1 MTTIS
6 KDSSIAVKKESVAL
20 AALGV
25 RKPTNLTKLLGQ
37 APQQQGAE
45 ATLKQQSNPGLPG
58 IMVRDLSSGAGD
70 KVTIEAVDIL
80 GGKPIMGDRMREGK
94 GDSMALSSMEA
105 RIDNTSKVVY
115 PGAKMTQKRT
125 MHRLRPLAMA
135 QLMGYFPRLLWQR
148 ALCHMAGARGSQ
160 NSRDWHVPLASDQD
174 FSEIMINPVLAPTY
188 NRHLVVDGNT
198 LVQGGQQLGSI
209 DSTDGWKLSHIDTL
223 SEYLDSINFK
233 LQHIRLPGDPA
244 ADDEPIKGVLLLDP
258 QAWSQILTDQTAGH
272 NIRNWQVNALERAK
286 LMGANIHPLFRG
298 EMYMWNNILLKKIEH
313 SVFFNPGD
321 STQIITAA
329 NRYTGSANSQPTE
342 TTQVVNAALTAGYR
356 VSRSIFLGA
365 QAFGVL
371 LGQNESSGVNAA
383 FKEREFDYGSKY
395 EAMGEWMGGETKLRF
410 RFQDENGN
418 FEATDHGALVI
429 DAAVRAIG
437 N

>member
-6 KDSSIAVKKESVAL
+6 KDSSLAVKKESVAL

-25 RKPTNLTKLLGQ
+25 KKPTNLTKLIGQ
-37 APQQQGAE
+37 APQQNAAE

-58 IMVRDLSSGAGD
+58 IMVRDLSQGAGD
-70 KVTIEAVDIL
+70 KVSIDAVDIL
-80 GGKPIMGDRMREGK
+80 SGKPIMGDRMREGK
-94 GDSMALSSMEA
+94 GVAIGLSSMEA
-105 RIDNTSKVVY
+105 RIDNTSMVVY

-148 ALCHMAGARGSQ
+148 SLTHIAGARGSQ
-160 NSRDWHVPLASDQD
+160 NSRDWHVPLSSDAD
-174 FSEIMINPVLAPTY
+174 FAEIMINPVLAPTY

-198 LVQGGQQLGSI
+198 LVQGGQQLGAI
-209 DSTDGWKLSHIDTL
+209 DSTDGLKLSHADVL

-233 LQHIRLPGDPA
+233 LQPIRLPGDPA
-244 ADDEPIKGVLLLDP
+244 ADDEPIKGVWLLDP
-258 QAWSQILTDQTAGH
+258 QAWSQLLTDQTAGH
-272 NIRNWQVNALERAK
+272 NIRTWQVNALERAK

-298 EMYMWNNILLKKIEH
+298 EMYMWNNILMKKIEH
-313 SVFFNPGD
+313 SIFFNPGD
-321 STQIITAA
+321 STNIITAA

-342 TTQVVNAALTAGYR
+342 TAQIVNAGLTAGYR
-356 VSRSIFLGA
+356 VSRSVLLGA

-418 FEATDHGALVI
+418 LEATDHGAVVI
-429 DAAVRAIG
+429 DMAVRAIG

>member
-25 RKPTNLTKLLGQ
+25 RKPTNLTKLIGQ

-58 IMVRDLSSGAGD
+58 IMVRDLSQGAGD

-94 GDSMALSSMEA
+94 GDSIGLSSMEA

-125 MHRLRPLAMA
+125 AHRLRPLAMA

-148 ALCHMAGARGSQ
+148 ALVHMAGARGAQ
-160 NSRDWHVPLASDQD
+160 FSRDWHVPLASDPD
-174 FSEIMINPVLAPTY
+174 FAEIMINPVLAPTY
-188 NRHLVVDGNT
+188 NRHLVVDGNA
-198 LVQGGQQLGSI
+198 LIQGGQQLANI
-209 DSTDGWKLSHIDTL
+209 DSTDGLKLTHVDAL
-223 SEYLDSINFK
+223 SEYLDSISFK
-233 LQHIRLPGDPA
+233 VQPIRLPGDPA
-244 ADDEPIKGVLLLDP
+244 ADDEPIKGVWLLDP
-258 QAWSQILTDQTAGH
+258 QAWNQILTDQTGGH
-272 NIRNWQVNALERAK
+272 NIRTWQANALERGK

-298 EMYMWNNILLKKIEH
+298 EMYMWNNILLKKVEH
-313 SVFFNPGD
+313 SIYFNPGD

-342 TTQVVNAALTAGYR
+342 TAQVVNGALGAGYR
-356 VSRSIFLGA
+356 VSRSVFLGA
-365 QAFGVL
+365 QAFAVL
-371 LGQNESSGVNAA
+371 LGQNASSGVNAA
-383 FKEREFDYGSKY
+383 FKEREFDYGEKY
-395 EAMGEWMGGETKLRF
+395 EAMGQWMGAETKLRF

-418 FEATDHGALVI
+418 YEATDHGAIAI
-429 DAAVRAIG
+429 DIAVKAVG
-437 N
+437 A